1 MDIPFHLS
9 RNHGAEATT
18 NAYIAPLADAAGS
31 LSLVGM
37 RGLVL
42 LTLGLVQ
49 SGTLRYHFT
58 DDDGR
63 RFELKLGEES
73 ARKVSFQLPLP
84 AQQRLLLHVNE
95 RKDEARKL
103 GRYAMGYPI
112 PESAAVA
119 GVLAGGATLL
129 TSIIADF
136 ATHTRPDR
144 P

>member
-1 MDIPFHLS
+1 
-9 RNHGAEATT
+9 
-18 NAYIAPLADAAGS
+18 
-31 LSLVGM
+31 M
-37 RGLVL
+37 RELVL

-95 RKDEARKL
+95 RKDESPKL

-119 GVLAGGATLL
+119 SVVAGGATLL
-129 TSIIADF
+129 STILADF